1 MCSEGAMKVLI
12 TDSLST
18 EGVRSLEDAGFYV
31 KMDTSL
37 DGEALK
43 KEIVNYDGLII
54 RSGTNVTKDI
64 IENAGNLKVI
74 GRAGVGVDNVDVEAA
89 TRKGIVVMNT
99 PSGNTISACE
109 HTWAL
114 ILSTLRNIPQ
124 SHQALVEGRWDKK
137 KYKGAEI
144 YGKTLG
150 IIGLGKIGIE
160 VAKRA
165 IGFGM
170 KIIVY
175 DPYTSQDI
183 AKEAKAKLVELN
195 ELLEASDVI
204 TIHVP
209 LNEKT
214 KNLIDSSALSK
225 MKKEAILIN
234 CARGGIVNEAALSE
248 AVKNRQIRGA
258 AVDVYETEPTT
269 DSPVF
274 SVDGIIHTPH
284 LGASTTEA
292 VERVSIEIVKQAID
306 YLKDGKIINAV
317 NISGAELELPLEK
330 LASKLGMLLGQLSK
344 HLTGRILI
352 SYKEEKSEDAII
364 RTILNGYLSQ
374 FNEGIN
380 FINAILVAE
389 EKGIEIVKQK
399 VTHEGLPWDINIT
412 LGDDLNISGS
422 VIGDITRLTGI
433 NGYILDIP
441 LIGNLLII
449 KNFDIPG
456 VIGHIGTILGEYG
469 INIGSM
475 EVGRKSAGG
484 QAVTVI
490 GVDQEISQEII
501 EKLKSL
507 KTIEDVNSVR
517 VD

>member
-1 MCSEGAMKVLI
+1 MKVLI

-18 EGVRSLEDAGFYV
+18 EGIRSLEDAGFYV
-31 KMDTSL
+31 KMDASL

-64 IENAGNLKVI
+64 IENAENLKLI

-195 ELLEASDVI
+195 ELLEISDVI
-204 TIHVP
+204 TIHAP

-274 SVDGIIHTPH
+274 LVDGIIHTPH

-317 NISGAELELPLEK
+317 NICGMELELPLEK

-352 SYKEEKSEDAII
+352 SYKEEKSEDAIV

-441 LIGNLLII
+441 LSGNLLII

-490 GVDQEISQEII
+490 GVDQEISQDII

-507 KTIEDVNSVR
+507 ETIEGVNSVK

>member
-1 MCSEGAMKVLI
+1 MKVLI

-18 EGVRSLEDAGFYV
+18 EGIRSLEDAGFYV
-31 KMDTSL
+31 KMDASL

-64 IENAGNLKVI
+64 IENAENLKLI

-195 ELLEASDVI
+195 ELLEISDVI
-204 TIHVP
+204 TIHAP

-274 SVDGIIHTPH
+274 LVDGIIHTPH

-317 NISGAELELPLEK
+317 NICGMELELPLEK

-352 SYKEEKSEDAII
+352 SYKEEKSEDAIV

-399 VTHEGLPWDINIT
+399 VTHEGLPWDINRT

-441 LIGNLLII
+441 LSGNLLII

-490 GVDQEISQEII
+490 GVDQEISQDII

-507 KTIEDVNSVR
+507 ETIEGVNSVK

>member
-1 MCSEGAMKVLI
+1 MKVLI

-18 EGVRSLEDAGFYV
+18 EGIRSLEDAGFYV
-31 KMDTSL
+31 KMDASL

-64 IENAGNLKVI
+64 IENAENLKLI

-195 ELLEASDVI
+195 ELLEVSDVI
-204 TIHVP
+204 TIHAP

-274 SVDGIIHTPH
+274 LVDGIIHTPH

-317 NISGAELELPLEK
+317 NICGMELELPLEK

-352 SYKEEKSEDAII
+352 SYKEEKSEDAIV

-399 VTHEGLPWDINIT
+399 VTHEGLPWDINRT

-441 LIGNLLII
+441 LSGNLLII

-490 GVDQEISQEII
+490 GVDQEISQDII

-507 KTIEDVNSVR
+507 ETIEGVNSVK